1 LKRKRAVSRIINEGG
16 LKMKYIGIGTILSIL
31 GVICSIL
38 IWGTEEAHLLSG
50 LLGGIFIVSAMLLS
64 GAIASGDRMRANFAT
79 ETNEDRSERNL
90 LMNNALLLAIPN
102 IIVAIFAYY
111 L

>member
-1 LKRKRAVSRIINEGG
+1 
-16 LKMKYIGIGTILSIL
+16 MKYIGIGTILSIL

-38 IWGTEEAHLLSG
+38 IWGMEEAHLLSG
-50 LLGGIFIVSAMLLS
+50 LLGGIFIVSAMLMS
-64 GAIASGDRMRANFAT
+64 GAIASGDRMRANLAT
-79 ETNEDRSERNL
+79 ETKEDRNERNH

>member
-1 LKRKRAVSRIINEGG
+1 
-16 LKMKYIGIGTILSIL
+16 MKYIGIGTILSIL

-38 IWGTEEAHLLSG
+38 IWGKEEAHLLSG
-50 LLGGIFIVSAMLLS
+50 LLGGIFIVSAMLMS
-64 GAIASGDRMRANFAT
+64 GAIASRDRMRANLAT
-79 ETNEDRSERNL
+79 ETKEDRNERNH

>member
-1 LKRKRAVSRIINEGG
+1 
-16 LKMKYIGIGTILSIL
+16 MKYIGIGTILSIL
-31 GVICSIL
+31 GVIGSIL
-38 IWGTEEAHLLSG
+38 IWGKEEAHLLSG
-50 LLGGIFIVSAMLLS
+50 LLGGIFLVSAMLMS
-64 GAIASGDRMRANFAT
+64 GAMASGDRMRANFAT
-79 ETNEDRSERNL
+79 ETNEDRNERNL

>member
-1 LKRKRAVSRIINEGG
+1 
-16 LKMKYIGIGTILSIL
+16 MKYIGIGTILSIL

-38 IWGTEEAHLLSG
+38 IWGKEEAHLLSG
-50 LLGGIFIVSAMLLS
+50 LLGGIFIVSAMLMS
-64 GAIASGDRMRANFAT
+64 GAIASGDRMRANLAT
-79 ETNEDRSERNL
+79 ETKEDRNERNH

>member
-1 LKRKRAVSRIINEGG
+1 
-16 LKMKYIGIGTILSIL
+16 MKYIGIGTILSIL

-38 IWGTEEAHLLSG
+38 IWGKEEAHLLPG
-50 LLGGIFIVSAMLLS
+50 LLGGIFIVSAMLMS
-64 GAIASGDRMRANFAT
+64 GAIASGDRMRANLAT
-79 ETNEDRSERNL
+79 ETKEDRNERNH